1 MARQIHKLN
10 DAKVKAASKPGRVSD
25 GGGLFLRVSKSCSKS
40 WSFMWTRNGQRD
52 EFGMGPYPAVTL
64 SAARKKAAH
73 FRELIATGG
82 NPRNEVSKEAEPNFS
97 ECVKQFLESNHEG
110 WSNEKHRAQWQM
122 TLGPAYCG
130 KIQNKRP
137 SEIGLADVLAIL
149 KPIWT
154 TKTETATRIRGRIER
169 VLNFAKT
176 KGWRDGENPAAWRG
190 NLDNILPKPSK
201 LKNVQHHAAMPY
213 PDVPAFLTQLRE
225 RQGLSARALELLIF
239 TACRSGEVLNAR
251 WAEVDLEN
259 RVWTIPAER
268 MKMKQVHSVPLTD
281 PAYKLLQALHERRR
295 DEWVFPGNKR
305 DKPLS
310 GMVLEMQLRRMEC
323 GHYTPHGFRS
333 SFRDWAG
340 DETEFPREVAEGCLA
355 HKVGDA
361 TENAYRRSTAIKKR
375 RNLLTAWANYI
386 SGASGEVV
394 QINKFA
400 G

>member
-1 MARQIHKLN
+1 MTRQIHKLN
-10 DAKVKAASKPGRVSD
+10 DAKVKAANKPGRLSD
-25 GGGLFLRVSKSCSKS
+25 GGGLFLRVSKSGSKS
-40 WSFMWTRNGQRD
+40 WSFMWTRNGHRD
-52 EFGMGPYPAVTL
+52 EFGMGPYPAVAL
-64 SAARKKAAH
+64 SSARKQASH
-73 FRELIATGG
+73 FRELIANGS
-82 NPRNEVSKEAEPNFS
+82 NPRNEMSKEAEPIFL
-97 ECVKQFLESNHEG
+97 ECVKQFLKNNQEG

-169 VLNFAKT
+169 VLNFAKI
-176 KGWRDGENPAAWRG
+176 KGWREGENPAAWRG

-213 PDVPAFLTQLRE
+213 ADVPAFVTQLRG

-251 WAEVDLEN
+251 WSEVDLES

-268 MKMKQVHSVPLTD
+268 MKMKQIHAVPLTD
-281 PAYKLLQALHERRR
+281 PAYELLQALHERRR

-310 GMVLEMQLRRMEC
+310 GMVLEMQLRRMEF

-375 RNLLTAWANYI
+375 RNLLMAWANYI
-386 SGASGEVV
+386 TGASGEVV
-394 QINKFA
+394 QLIKTA

>member
-1 MARQIHKLN
+1 MAHQIHKLN
-10 DAKVKAASKPGRVSD
+10 EAKVRAANKAGRLGD
-25 GGGLFLRVSKSCSKS
+25 GGGLFLRVSKSGSRS
-40 WSFMWTRNGQRD
+40 WSFMWTRNGHRD

-64 SAARKKAAH
+64 SSARKQAAH
-73 FRELIATGG
+73 FRELIANGG
-82 NPRNEVSKEAEPNFS
+82 NPRNEMSKEAEPIFS
-97 ECVKQFLESNHEG
+97 ECVRQFLENNQEG

-130 KIQNKRP
+130 KIQNKRL

-149 KPIWT
+149 RPIWT

-190 NLDNILPKPSK
+190 NLDNIFPKPTK
-201 LKNVQHHAAMPY
+201 LKNVKHHAAMPY
-213 PDVPAFLTQLRE
+213 ADVPAFLTQLRE

-251 WAEVDLEN
+251 WAEIDLKN
-259 RVWTIPAER
+259 QVWTIPAER
-268 MKMKQVHSVPLTD
+268 MKMKQAHTVPLTD
-281 PAYKLLQALHERRR
+281 PAFELLQPLYELRR
-295 DEWVFPGNKR
+295 DDWIFPGNKR

-310 GMVLEMQLRRMEC
+310 GMVLEMLLRRMDL
-323 GHYTPHGFRS
+323 GHFTPHGFRS

-340 DETEFPREVAEGCLA
+340 DETDAAREVAEGCLA

-375 RNLLTAWANYI
+375 RALLTAWANYLD
-386 SGASGEVV
+386 GATGEVV
-394 QINKFA
+394 QINQFA